1 MPRKVAYTQITPI
14 PSHIPRQ
21 LGIDLLHS
29 HGELIE
35 LNPLVL
41 EYHQIKP
48 PRDAPADEFFS
59 TWYEITER
67 IQIIPGTGKLG
78 SGKINFRG
86 VYHDMPWGLQ
96 THVYPPGG
104 IDLRVKYSIK
114 GNQPGEVPEAR
125 ELGSAAPADG
135 LYLREDIEIKCNFTM
150 VGFVKKGMKEASKI
164 MIDRLIKKAELID
177 QDLLRQMMDAN
188 NPSQQQQSDQANPGA
203 SPRPPNSPTFPSN
216 ASSNG
221 PFSPNPSNDPTSK
234 RHTLL
239 AGSEVLRKREDAMR
253 QAMYGNS
260 NGYGG
265 TNNNNNYPPPAQSPG
280 IPHPN
285 MMEMMGSV
293 PQQQQGQHQYQQ
305 YNQQSHQ
312 QNKYSASSSSPGL
325 AIEMM
330 GDTHYHPNSRSPHPS
345 PALRPSSQSHRQST
359 GTYSELSGEGGPNYN
374 SSSRPN
380 SVVPGGNGTEAS
392 SGWGGSQGSSSSPTV
407 GQGGG
412 APGGYRYNPRDF
424 ANELHSNSAR

>member
-21 LGIDLLHS
+21 MGIDLLHS

-67 IQIIPGTGKLG
+67 IQMVPGLGKLG

-114 GNQPGEVPEAR
+114 GNQPGEPPEPR
-125 ELGSAAPADG
+125 ELGSAAPAEG

-150 VGFVKKGMKEASKI
+150 VGFVKKGMKDASKV

-177 QDLLRQMMDAN
+177 AELLRQMMDAHGISD
-188 NPSQQQQSDQANPGA
+188 SQKGGSMSGH
-203 SPRPPNSPTFPSN
+203 SPQPPNSPGLSAVGSGGGT
-216 ASSNG
+216 
-221 PFSPNPSNDPTSK
+221 PFSPNPSADQFK
-234 RHTLL
+234 RHTMI
-239 AGSEVLRKREDAMR
+239 AGSDVLRKREDAMR
-253 QAMYGNS
+253 AAMYGN
-260 NGYGG
+260 GYA
-265 TNNNNNYPPPAQSPG
+265 PQPSPSLQ
-280 IPHPN
+280 HPN
-285 MMEMMGSV
+285 MSEMMGSH
-293 PQQQQGQHQYQQ
+293 PSQQRQSSQSS
-305 YNQQSHQ
+305 YN
-312 QNKYSASSSSPGL
+312 NYSNPGL
-325 AIEMM
+325 AIEME
-330 GDTHYHPNSRSPHPS
+330 GDTHFKRSPQPS
-345 PALRPSSQSHRQST
+345 PGLGAPRQS
-359 GTYSELSGEGGPNYN
+359 TYSELSGEGGN
-374 SSSRPN
+374 SHASRPS
-380 SVVPGGNGTEAS
+380 SVAQGGGTEIS
-392 SGWGGSQGSSSSPTV
+392 SGWGGSQTSSSPRV
-407 GQGGG
+407 ESHPGQ
-412 APGGYRYNPRDF
+412 GGYRYNPRDF
-424 ANELHSNSAR
+424 AQELPANR